1 MAEAVYLIGILTSS
15 ACMVLLLRGYL
26 RSRVRLLLW
35 SGLAFAG
42 LTINNVLLYVDLLL
56 LPQTDLSSW
65 RLVPVV
71 ISLGML
77 CYGLVWEAG

>member
-1 MAEAVYLIGILTSS
+1 MAEAVYIIGILTST
-15 ACMVLLLRGYL
+15 ACTLLLLRAYL
-26 RSRVRLLLW
+26 RSHVRLLLW
-35 SGLAFAG
+35 SCLAFAG
-42 LTINNVLLYVDLLL
+42 LTLNNILLYVDILL

-77 CYGLVWEAG
+77 CYGLIWEAG